1 MSTPEET
8 RVKDADA
15 QRRESLPA
23 SSLPAPTFAEVTAW
37 AVPWLRALLLP
48 LLGVVVGAVLFCTQS
63 SAPTAGVVASLV
75 YDVACALPFAVLVSV
90 LAIGPRLKGVLHW
103 DGQRWVAK
111 PVPWALA
118 LAYGFA
124 FLLIL
129 LQLFGLIGIAKA
141 GPLVLIVVT
150 GMNAIRVWRGRAAL
164 FGTLREFPAPRL
176 SAWWLVPSVCLGV
189 MVAAACSPP
198 GWLWDSEFGGY
209 DALSYHLQ
217 LPKEW
222 LAAGRLSSL
231 KHNVY
236 SYLPGFIEG
245 AYLFVMGAM
254 TTSDSDP
261 TAGNGLPLLA
271 CQLFTLL
278 TAVLAAWVTAELGVT
293 LARRAG
299 VDESRV
305 VVARWVVFALMIT
318 TPWMV
323 VTGTLAYNEPA
334 MLALG
339 AGAMLAAASPGYGPL
354 QRGVVVAMLLG
365 GAIGVKPTA
374 GPMFGVP
381 TLVMLLAFTPRREW
395 WRWLVSGVAVG
406 VVTLL
411 PWTIRNSMAGGN
423 PLFPLGHTLLG
434 SAHWTAEQF
443 TRFASAH
450 TFDGTLWER
459 VRMLFVADAS
469 DPAGVRHRGIM
480 HPQYGVFVVVLV
492 AAIGALAAHARG
504 RAGVGRVFVVLVLG
518 IVGQLVVWLF
528 LTHLQSRFLMP
539 LLVPGLACVG
549 VACAAAGGAMFWRVC
564 ALANLV
570 IVLALTA
577 AQRTP
582 GMSAGATWDTLV
594 PRERAADLPRPADGL
609 ALGCGA
615 FSGETFREL
624 VGDTPDA
631 LRQRPELVDELGPQA
646 YTRVV
651 LAKGSRVLL
660 LGDAAPLYYP
670 RGTGYATTWDTHPL
684 TRAALAGGEASA
696 WVGVLRDEGYTHL
709 LINASEIARLGKGSG
724 AKGSTWWDPRLP
736 PAAVEQVARVLGA
749 PVKQWPGGVALFEL
763 GAKAK

>member
-1 MSTPEET
+1 M
-8 RVKDADA
+8 
-15 QRRESLPA
+15 RRESLRVP
-23 SSLPAPTFAEVTAW
+23 SLPAPPFAEVKAW

-63 SAPTAGVVASLV
+63 SAPTVGVVASLV
-75 YDVACALPFAVLVSV
+75 YDVAIALPFAAAVIV
-90 LAIGPRLKGVLHW
+90 LAIGLRWKRILHW
-103 DGQRWVAK
+103 NGQGWEVKRA
-111 PVPWALA
+111 PFAISF
-118 LAYGFA
+118 AYGFA
-124 FLLIL
+124 FLLGVLQIL
-129 LQLFGLIGIAKA
+129 GLMGISQIAGFMLIVFLGMDAVGIWRKRASLFGAL
-141 GPLVLIVVT
+141 
-150 GMNAIRVWRGRAAL
+150 RG
-164 FGTLREFPAPRL
+164 FPAPRL

-189 MVAAACSPP
+189 MLAAACSPP

-217 LPKEW
+217 LPREW
-222 LAAGRLSSL
+222 LEAGRLSSL
-231 KHNVY
+231 EHNVY
-236 SYLPGFIEG
+236 SYLPGYIEG

-254 TTSDSDP
+254 SMGDVDP
-261 TAGNGLPLLA
+261 TAGNGLPLIA

-299 VDESRV
+299 ADESRLGA
-305 VVARWVVFALMIT
+305 ARWVVFALMIT

-339 AGAMLAAASPGYGPL
+339 AGAMLAAAMSGYGPL

-395 WRWLVSGVAVG
+395 WRWLVSGMVMGAVM
-406 VVTLL
+406 LL
-411 PWTIRNSMAGGN
+411 PWTIRNAMAGGN
-423 PLFPLGHTLLG
+423 PLFPLGNALLG

-459 VRMLFVADAS
+459 VRMLLVADAS

-480 HPQYGVFVVVLV
+480 HPQYGAFVVVLLG
-492 AAIGALAAHARG
+492 AIGVLAVKACRGARG
-504 RAGVGRVFVVLVLG
+504 AAGGGDGAGVARVLAVLLVG

-528 LTHLQSRFLMP
+528 MTHLQSRFLMP

-549 VACAAAGGAMFWRVC
+549 VACAVVGGATFWRVC
-564 ALANLV
+564 VAANLV
-570 IVLALTA
+570 LVLALTA

-582 GMSAGATWDTLV
+582 GMSAGATWETLM
-594 PRERAADLPRPADGL
+594 PRERTADMPRPADGL

-615 FSGETFREL
+615 FSGETIREL

-631 LRQRPELVDELGPQA
+631 LGQRPELVGELGPQA
-646 YTRVV
+646 YTRLM
-651 LAKGSRVLL
+651 LAKDSRVLL

-670 RGTGYATTWDTHPL
+670 IGTGYATTWDTHAATEAMLQNSSDPAAWRRTL
-684 TRAALAGGEASA
+684 RAAG
-696 WVGVLRDEGYTHL
+696 WTHL
-709 LINASEIARLGKGSG
+709 LVNASEITRLMKGNGTS
-724 AKGSTWWDPRLP
+724 SWWDPRLP
-736 PAAVEQVARVLGA
+736 REKIGALVDALGK
-749 PVKQWPGGVALFEL
+749 PIKQWPGGIVLYEIASE
-763 GAKAK
+763 